1 MLRPTDAA
9 FHNDGAI
16 FPFQGTLGD
25 DSHTRTRLLAVD
37 PNVAETLAVITLL
50 AVQHWA
56 TPEQIV
62 VAMYHQNLIRT
73 H

>member
-1 MLRPTDAA
+1 MAQLRPLVADGMLRHTDAA

-16 FPFQGTLGD
+16 FPFRGTLGG
-25 DSHTRTRLLAVD
+25 DSQLAVD

-50 AVQHWA
+50 VVQHWA

-62 VAMYHQNLIRT
+62 GF
-73 H
+73 